1 MLEYLRQMKELS
13 EAIDLAC
20 DESDMDRVVVLMKR
34 RKELADRMGNV
45 SPDDPDV
52 KSGAVAEMLREIIE
66 RDGQVEVKIRSL
78 MSSLQ
83 SAIQAVQGEKK
94 IFRGYLKNSDEG
106 DPKYLDKEG

>member
-20 DESDMDRVVVLMKR
+20 DESDVDRVVVLMKR
-34 RKELADRMGNV
+34 RKELADRMGNP

-52 KSGAVAEMLREIIE
+52 KSGAVAEMLKEIIE
-66 RDGQVEVKIRSL
+66 RDSKVEIKIRSL

-83 SAIQAVQGEKK
+83 NAIQAVQGEKK